1 MEIYLIGKSFRSLP
15 RVMLRDSHAFYQT
28 RKSQSSLN
36 HKHFASQF
44 EHWLKH
50 DGLCVDYSIIAS
62 QVLSFNKFF
71 TSMVM
76 VAAGMDT

>member
-1 MEIYLIGKSFRSLP
+1 MIGKSFRSLS
-15 RVMLRDSHAFYQT
+15 RVMLKDNNAFYQT

-50 DGLCVDYSIIAS
+50 DGLYVDYSIIAS
-62 QVLSFNKFF
+62 QVLSFNKFI

-76 VAAGMDT
+76 VAAAMDT

>member
-15 RVMLRDSHAFYQT
+15 RVKLKDNNAFYQT

-50 DGLCVDYSIIAS
+50 DGLCVDYSI
-62 QVLSFNKFF
+62 
-71 TSMVM
+71 
-76 VAAGMDT
+76 VA